1 MVALEAI
8 GIDIVDIPR
17 FEALISESR
26 SFLTRY
32 FHAEEQLLNS
42 TSLAARFASKEALFK
57 AGASIYPNIF
67 NQVLINF
74 DSYGRPYFVI
84 QKGLELVRLGNF
96 LVSISHS
103 KLTAV
108 AIVVKL
114 I

>member
-1 MVALEAI
+1 MNLEAI

-17 FEALISESR
+17 FETLISEHQ
-26 SFLTRY
+26 SFLRRY
-32 FHAEEQLLNS
+32 FHSDEQLLNP

-57 AGASIYPNIF
+57 SGAPIFPNIF

-74 DSYGRPYFVI
+74 DSAGRPYFAI
-84 QKGLELVRLGNF
+84 QKGLELVNLSNY

-103 KLTAV
+103 KYSAIAV
-108 AIVVKL
+108 VIRL